1 MQQLR
6 TGVIGAGSVVR
17 EIYQYLYAHS
27 DYSSMLNVDAVAE
40 PNEAQRNWFGE
51 ALRIPAG
58 RRFESYQEML
68 ESGDF
73 DVVQVNT
80 PDHMHAAPAV
90 AALKAG
96 ADVLL
101 PKPTAATV
109 ADAHEM
115 IKVARETGRLLLVDY
130 HKREDPRIKEAEA
143 RYQNGA
149 YGRFQAAVWYM
160 IDKLL
165 VADPNHDPPFF
176 ATPDFAEKNTPVSFL
191 TVHMCDALIKI
202 VRLRPVQARA
212 MGYSHK
218 LPSLKPAAVQGYDLC
233 DTELLFENG
242 ATGHIITGWHL
253 PNTAHATTVQ
263 SSRIICSDGMI
274 DMDLDKPGYHE
285 LHADGISE
293 VNPLFKNFAADGTV
307 RGYGMESPGRLY
319 QRILAHRNQQLD
331 ARTVDELLGPFE
343 TGFYTTLVLEAAEK
357 SLETGEMIAEGVT
370 SGRHVN
376 LDELL
381 REQVGN
387 READAYMGR
396 NRSRGKD

>member
-27 DYSSMLNVDAVAE
+27 DYSSMLSVEAVAE

-51 ALRIPAG
+51 ALQIPASH
-58 RRFESYQEML
+58 RFESYQEML
-68 ESGDF
+68 ESGPF
-73 DVVQVNT
+73 DAVQVNT
-80 PDHMHAAPAV
+80 PDHIHAEPTI

-96 ADVLL
+96 ADVVV
-101 PKPTAATV
+101 PKPAAATV
-109 ADAHEM
+109 ADAHQM
-115 IKVARETGRLLLVDY
+115 IQAARDAGRLLLVDY

-143 RYQNGA
+143 RYQKGT

-160 IDKLL
+160 LDKLL

-191 TVHMCDALIKI
+191 TVHMCDALMKI
-202 VRLRPVQARA
+202 VQLRPVQVRTV
-212 MGYSHK
+212 GYSHK
-218 LPSLKPAAVQGYDLC
+218 LPSLEPIAVQGYDLC

-242 ATGHIITGWHL
+242 ATAHIITGWHL

-263 SSRIICSDGMI
+263 SSRLICSDGMI
-274 DMDLDKPGYHE
+274 DIDIDKPGYHE
-285 LHADGISE
+285 LHPDGISE

-307 RGYGMESPGRLY
+307 TGYGMESPGRLY

-331 ARTVDELLGPFE
+331 AAAREELLGPFE
-343 TGFYTTLVLEAAEK
+343 TGFYTTLVLEGAEQ
-357 SLETGEMIAEGVT
+357 SLATGETVADGVTFGRCINLET
-370 SGRHVN
+370 
-376 LDELL
+376 LL
-381 REQVGN
+381 REQVGAQ
-387 READAYMGR
+387 EAEGYMSQQR
-396 NRSRGKD
+396 

>member
-1 MQQLR
+1 MKQLR

-40 PNEAQRNWFGE
+40 PNETQRNWLGE
-51 ALRIPAG
+51 ALQIPAA

-73 DVVQVNT
+73 DAVQVNT
-80 PDHMHAAPAV
+80 PDHIHAEPAI

-96 ADVLL
+96 ADVLV

-109 ADAHEM
+109 ADANRM
-115 IKVARETGRLLLVDY
+115 INAARDAGRLLLVDY

-143 RYQNGA
+143 RYRTGA

-160 IDKLL
+160 MDKLL
-165 VADPNHDPPFF
+165 VADPNHVPPFF

-202 VRLRPVQARA
+202 VRLRPVRARTI
-212 MGYSHK
+212 GYSHK
-218 LPSLKPAAVQGYDLC
+218 LPSLEPVAVRGYDLC

-242 ATGHIITGWHL
+242 ATAHIITGWHL
-253 PNTAHATTVQ
+253 PNTAHSTTVQ
-263 SSRIICSDGMI
+263 SGRIICSDGMVDI
-274 DMDLDKPGYHE
+274 GLDQPGYRE

-293 VNPLFKNFAADGTV
+293 VNPLFKNLAADGTV
-307 RGYGMESPGRLY
+307 TGYGMESPGRLY
-319 QRILAHRNQQLD
+319 QRILAHRNGQLD
-331 ARTVDELLGPFE
+331 ANTTEDLLGPFE
-343 TGFYTTLVLEAAEK
+343 TGFYTTLVLEGAEK
-357 SLETGEMIAEGVT
+357 SLQTGETIADGVT
-370 SGRHVN
+370 AGRCIN
-376 LDELL
+376 LEDLL
-381 REQVGN
+381 REQLGD
-387 READAYMGR
+387 RAAEAYINEPG
-396 NRSRGKD
+396 